1 MITSALYIG
10 TGIALAAAVHQTVT
24 ASVQPVARVSVH
36 LMFAVLCLSVAGFS
50 LATALAQ
57 TTAPGNL
64 IFAGKAIIAIGLLC
78 WAALLGFVTL
88 SVQPQRLW
96 IPLALGAGW
105 GGLFLLNLA
114 ITGPLLYLD
123 FVTTNSP
130 RSAFLDNG
138 RMLPVGQAWLMVN
151 TLALA
156 TWSYALWCARTLHLR
171 GHKTAA
177 VSWFLGLVALALVTV
192 MDFATA
198 AGWLPAL
205 FVSAFGWMALIVLFS
220 IPLLSPRPAIEKTL
234 ETYADALPASA
245 SSLAQ
250 TPDMSSLPHIPG
262 RHAGWNTPLHWPA
275 TYANNAIITT
285 DAARDTVADKRTEHC
300 DINIVVAQTIAQV
313 LPLFDA
319 AGIKIVLRQ
328 ARDLPPVSID
338 RSVVTAILRDLL
350 AEAFAASSASAGC
363 MKPVI
368 VMTRRTRKDT
378 VEVSVTDGGNEMS
391 LDDIQGVFESLLE
404 GNQTGRGVRLIAAA
418 ERIAVQGG
426 ELRCSV
432 NPAGGSIR
440 HLRLPTR

>member
-1 MITSALYIG
+1 
-10 TGIALAAAVHQTVT
+10 
-24 ASVQPVARVSVH
+24 
-36 LMFAVLCLSVAGFS
+36 
-50 LATALAQ
+50 
-57 TTAPGNL
+57 
-64 IFAGKAIIAIGLLC
+64 
-78 WAALLGFVTL
+78 
-88 SVQPQRLW
+88 
-96 IPLALGAGW
+96 
-105 GGLFLLNLA
+105 
-114 ITGPLLYLD
+114 
-123 FVTTNSP
+123 
-130 RSAFLDNG
+130 
-138 RMLPVGQAWLMVN
+138 MLPVGQAWLMVN

-262 RHAGWNTPLHWPA
+262 RHAGWNTPLHWPT